1 MGLLIWFGHV
11 PERMRSKKTLNVP
24 QQTIS
29 DQDIEAALRSVA
41 QLVNA
46 YGDKYWPI
54 FERLESELDKRR
66 SKSKRLALVLR
77 RGNRRND

>member
-1 MGLLIWFGHV
+1 M
-11 PERMRSKKTLNVP
+11 NVSP
-24 QQTIS
+24 QTVS

-54 FERLESELDKRR
+54 FERLEGELDKRR
-66 SKSKRLALVLR
+66 SKSKRLALVLQR
-77 RGNRRND
+77 DTRHSI

>member
-1 MGLLIWFGHV
+1 M
-11 PERMRSKKTLNVP
+11 NVL
-24 QQTIS
+24 QQTVS

-54 FERLESELDKRR
+54 FERLDDELKKR
-66 SKSKRLALVLR
+66 KTKAERLNKVLCR
-77 RGNRRND
+77 